1 MLLLSVSVASGRP
14 VLRLATGAALLL
26 GALGLQAC
34 ATVDAWE
41 RQKIYRPTSVASP
54 VEWQSL
60 LAQKPEIQT
69 FDVPAATKGEQ
80 IAVLRLPAR
89 QANNSRV
96 RVLYLHGTF
105 RHALQNLAKAEP
117 MRQAG
122 LEVLMPDYRGWGAST
137 PRLPSE
143 QSIHEDAWSVWQV
156 LQAEGHEQGEPVR
169 WVVYGHSMGSAVAV
183 QLAHRLRG
191 SPGVCALVLE
201 SAFTSFAELAE
212 DRAGWLGRLVTG
224 LGSQRMASIDRMAQV
239 DVPVW
244 FLHGSLDR
252 TVPLSLGRRLFERAP
267 EPRHWR
273 QWPMGHSNLQDEP
286 SGGYARTWAEIAHSC
301 GAP

>member
-1 MLLLSVSVASGRP
+1 MLFLSVSTAVWRP
-14 VLRLATGAALLL
+14 VSRLVSGAALMLV
-26 GALGLQAC
+26 ALALQAC
-34 ATVDAWE
+34 GSLDAWQ
-41 RQKIYRPTSVASP
+41 RQKIYRPTAVAST
-54 VEWQSL
+54 VEWQAL
-60 LAQKPEIQT
+60 LAQRPDIQS
-69 FDVPAATKGEQ
+69 FEVPAAAEGEQ

-89 QANNSRV
+89 QAQTSRV

-143 QSIHEDAWSVWQV
+143 QSIHDDAWSVWQS
-156 LQAEGHEQGEPVR
+156 LQAEAQGEPVR

-183 QLAHRLRG
+183 QLVQRLRG

-212 DRAGWLGRLVTG
+212 DRAGWLGRLATG

-244 FLHGSLDR
+244 FLHGSLDK
-252 TVPLSLGRRLFERAP
+252 TVPLSLGRRLFEQAP

-286 SGGYARTWAEIAHSC
+286 SGGYARTWAEIARSC
-301 GAP
+301 EAS